1 MIISVCGKPSTG
13 KSTFFKAATL
23 AEVEIA
29 PHPFTT
35 IKSQEG
41 IAFVKIPCVDKEFN
55 KQCNPRY
62 GYCVD
67 HQRFLPIK
75 LYDIPGLIEDAHLGE
90 GLGLEFLN
98 DIREADV
105 LIHIIDISGS
115 TDEKGNSVPAL
126 SHDPLKDVRFLERE
140 LDYWYLSILK
150 KGWDRFVKALRVDN
164 LNIKQSL
171 EKQLSGLKVT
181 EEIIETAVK
190 KLKLL
195 HHPSEWNDNDLIN
208 LARELRKATKPIVI
222 AANKIDVAG
231 SEMYFEKLKEEFQD
245 YKVIPCSADSEIAL
259 REASKHKLISY
270 IPGVDNFTIIN
281 ESKLSRE
288 QLNALNYIKNNVLKK
303 YNSTGVQDVLNYAV
317 FDLLKYIA
325 IFPGGVNKL
334 QDSEG
339 RVLPDCFLMPEK
351 STALDFAFK
360 IHTDIGN
367 NFVKAINVKTK
378 QAVGKDHLLKN
389 LDVIEIKTSK

>member
-1 MIISVCGKPSTG
+1 MIISVAGKPSVG
-13 KSTFFKAATL
+13 KSTMFKAATL

-29 PHPFTT
+29 SHPFTT
-35 IKSQEG
+35 IKSHEG
-41 IAFVKIPCVDKEFN
+41 IAFIKLECVDKFFN
-55 KQCNPRY
+55 TQCNPRY
-62 GYCVD
+62 GYCIN
-67 HQRFLPIK
+67 HNRFVPIK

-98 DIREADV
+98 DIREADA

-115 TDEKGNSVPAL
+115 TDEKGNAVPPL

-140 LDYWYLSILK
+140 LDFWYLSILK
-150 KGWDRFVKALRVDN
+150 KGWDKFVKALRVDN

-181 EEIIETAVK
+181 EEIIEHSIK

-195 HHPSEWNDNDLIN
+195 HHPSEWNDDDLIS
-208 LARELRKATKPIVI
+208 LARELRKATKPMVI

-231 SEMYFEKLKEEFQD
+231 SEMYFEKLKNEFPD

-259 REASKHKLISY
+259 REAAKHKLINY
-270 IPGVDNFTIIN
+270 IPGEDNFTIID

-303 YNSTGVQDVLNYAV
+303 HGSTGVQDVLNYAV

-339 RVLPDCFLMPEK
+339 RVLPDCFLIP
-351 STALDFAFK
+351 
-360 IHTDIGN
+360 
-367 NFVKAINVKTK
+367 
-378 QAVGKDHLLKN
+378 
-389 LDVIEIKTSK
+389 